1 MNEAPVNN
9 ALKEL
14 LIDLV
19 EYHRTLKYA
28 KDGIFVGDPYPSTYV
43 DSYGCEVTVTED
55 YYTGW
60 ICEETWCYD
69 EHYQEWYLY
78 DEYCY

>member
-1 MNEAPVNN
+1 M
-9 ALKEL
+9 KKL
-14 LIDLV
+14 LIVLCLFV
-19 EYHRTLKYA
+19 SGC
-28 KDGIFVGDPYPSTYV
+28 GIFVGDPYPSTYV

-60 ICEETWCYD
+60 VCEETWCYD
-69 EHYQEWYLY
+69 EYYQEWYLY